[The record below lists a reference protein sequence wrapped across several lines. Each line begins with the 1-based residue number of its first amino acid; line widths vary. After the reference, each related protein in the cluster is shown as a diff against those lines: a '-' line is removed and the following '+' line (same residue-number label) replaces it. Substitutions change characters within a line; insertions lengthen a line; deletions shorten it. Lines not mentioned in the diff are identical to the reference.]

1 MQVIPTF
8 QKWMGTLEHEQWT
21 PLPLEVMMQQSK
33 DENFFW
39 LKNMSQGGFEQS
51 WFVVKT
57 MFMSRCWH
65 TWFTR
70 WPDGV
75 LELVRVELASMWLC
89 RRANHSTHLFP
100 WNLARASDLLENFA
114 GKILEAAN
122 EDQDHQSRE
131 WIHDER
137 INVGFSTECRV
148 LPIICMGKGFLLALC
163 SM

>member
-1 MQVIPTF
+1 MD
-8 QKWMGTLEHEQWT
+8 GDSRAWT
-21 PLPLEVMMQQSK
+21 MNTIAPWGYDATK
-33 DENFFW
+33 
-39 LKNMSQGGFEQS
+39 QGRELFLVEEY
-51 WFVVKT
+51 V
-57 MFMSRCWH
+57 
-65 TWFTR
+65 TR
-70 WPDGV
+70 WVWAIMVCCENYVHVKMLTHMIHKMTWWRWPVNGV